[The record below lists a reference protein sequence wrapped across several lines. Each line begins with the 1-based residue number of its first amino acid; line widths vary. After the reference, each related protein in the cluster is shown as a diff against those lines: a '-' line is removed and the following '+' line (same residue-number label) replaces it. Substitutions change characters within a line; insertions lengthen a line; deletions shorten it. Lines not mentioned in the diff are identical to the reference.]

1 MFCSGVKLSKKWTW
15 KLITAF
21 DISTVIILSFQGW
34 QGSTLCAHHASY
46 KFSSSKSTSHQL
58 EQTREKI
65 ENTTQCPSGRHLLK
79 HSPKPHWK
87 KVIRIFKTKKR
98 KFTLFCTLSF
108 PCIKETKVKTHSSP
122 LQVFWFRN
130 VDMRGKNVLFFSSK
144 VPIYNKVEIKRKD
157 VQFWSIHWTLGAFK
171 IDYWYK
177 YAKYFHKITLLYT
190 SQVN

>member
-21 DISTVIILSFQGW
+21 DISTVIILNFQGW

-46 KFSSSKSTSHQL
+46 KFSYSKSTSHQL

-87 KVIRIFKTKKR
+87 KVIRIFKTKKT
-98 KFTLFCTLSF
+98 KSTLFYTLSF
-108 PCIKETKVKTHSSP
+108 PCINETKVKTHSSP

-130 VDMRGKNVLFFSSK
+130 VDMRGKNVLFFLARYLFIIRLK
-144 VPIYNKVEIKRKD
+144 
-157 VQFWSIHWTLGAFK
+157 
-171 IDYWYK
+171 
-177 YAKYFHKITLLYT
+177 
-190 SQVN
+190 